1 MDENKEKFTSTTDDE
16 LKNEMEDL
24 ARIFKEELDKAV
36 KDAETAAEVDSTT
49 LEVEGYDPR
58 AVSKSSKKKETV
70 KMCEICG
77 QRPCGTEQN
86 PDSPYCKDCEEL
98 LEKYPYDWK
107 GVVACIAVVCIAIAS
122 MFIFAFNTPVFSVM
136 KAGDEAYKNN
146 QLFSA
151 RAEYDKAFNFIK
163 EEDFGK
169 NLSLHSKDALLNY
182 DLLDRESA
190 LTTINTYFNETL
202 LKLPAYKDLAET
214 KEKIATLQATA
225 SAIQNYLYNYEAIS
239 DNNYQEIIDKLSSLS
254 GKKIY
259 VKNDMCY
266 DELSE
271 DYTPDGTEKVYI
283 YDEGWLYLY
292 KYSVA
297 YEAGKTEEVY
307 IEFLE
312 KAAEYDSLDAL
323 VTPLLATTYVGIGEY
338 DKAEKLADKIR
349 DLNTEGVDYYLVKT
363 MISRY
368 RDADYEKAIKICN
381 DGISVLGD
389 LDNASVILPAYGY
402 ILELQKGINYIML
415 EDYEKAYEA
424 VAQGYAYQSETGS
437 LGIQARDLYAMLA
450 LKTGDKT
457 TFEALETEIKES
469 GEYGVPFTEDVTQF
483 RAGKKTLKEIV
494 MDGGYDLL

>member
-1 MDENKEKFTSTTDDE
+1 MDENKEKLASTTDDE

-36 KDAETAAEVDSTT
+36 KDAEEAADVDSTT
-49 LEVEGYDPR
+49 LEVEGYAPR
-58 AVSKSSKKKETV
+58 AVSKTSKKKEAV
-70 KMCEICG
+70 QLCEICG
-77 QRPCGTEQN
+77 QRPCGTEKN
-86 PDSPYCKDCEEL
+86 PDSPYCKECEEL

-107 GVVACIAVVCIAIAS
+107 GVVACIAVVCIAVAS

-151 RAEYDKAFNFIK
+151 RAEYDKAFNFIS

-190 LTTINTYFNETL
+190 LTTINTYFNETSL
-202 LKLPAYKDLAET
+202 NLPSYKNLAET
-214 KEKIATLQATA
+214 KEKIETLQATA

-266 DELSE
+266 DELDE

-297 YEAGKTEEVY
+297 YEAGKSEEVY
-307 IEFLE
+307 VEFIE
-312 KAAEYDSLDAL
+312 KAAEFDSLESL

-368 RDADYEKAIKICN
+368 RDADYQKGIDICDDGLAILK
-381 DGISVLGD
+381 D
-389 LDNASVILPAYGY
+389 LDNSSVILPAYGY
-402 ILELQKGINYIML
+402 ILELQKCINYIML
-415 EDYEKAYEA
+415 EDYEKAYES
-424 VAQGYAYQSETGS
+424 VTQCYAYQSEMGS
-437 LGIQARDLYAMLA
+437 FDIQVRDLYAMLA

-457 TFEALETEIKES
+457 TFEALQTEIEES
-469 GEYGVPFTEDVTQF
+469 GEYGVPFTEDVTAY
-483 RAGKKTLKEIV
+483 REGKKTLKEIV